1 MFSGP
6 EVDSTTLNVSQYIP
20 RELPCVHIPCNNLFS
35 KALSIFLFHSHRFQK
50 NICIENDLSSPD
62 KGLL

>member
-6 EVDSTTLNVSQYIP
+6 KVDSAVFTVSQYIP
-20 RELPCVHIPCNNLFS
+20 WELPYVYTPCKDLFS

-50 NICIENDLSSPD
+50 NICIENDLIEPR
-62 KGLL
+62 